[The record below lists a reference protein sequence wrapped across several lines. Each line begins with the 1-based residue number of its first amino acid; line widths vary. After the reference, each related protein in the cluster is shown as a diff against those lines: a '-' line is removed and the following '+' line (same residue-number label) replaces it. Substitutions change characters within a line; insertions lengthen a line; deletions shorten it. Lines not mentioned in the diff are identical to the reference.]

1 MKAKIYEVVI
11 TIWYNDGSIETRKY
25 DGSKAIVLDRD
36 SYDHEGIDQFEMEV
50 IN

>member
-11 TIWYNDGSIETRKY
+11 TIWYNDGSVEIRKY
-25 DGSKAIVLDRD
+25 DGSKNVVIDRD
-36 SYDHEGIDQFEMEV
+36 CYDHGGIDQFEMEV